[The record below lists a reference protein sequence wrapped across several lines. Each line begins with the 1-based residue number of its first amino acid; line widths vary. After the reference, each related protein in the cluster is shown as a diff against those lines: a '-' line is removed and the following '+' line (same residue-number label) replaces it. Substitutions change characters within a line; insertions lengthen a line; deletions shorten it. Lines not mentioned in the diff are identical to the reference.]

1 MQTLNQS
8 TNACKEFLSFF
19 FIGDCDIRL
28 LCELS
33 GKEKVFYIYKNTA
46 NIELFLYETNPHV
59 PIEYEILIR
68 EMKQGKTFCKIVVA
82 VFSVFFFLSIPFN
95 CS

>member
-1 MQTLNQS
+1 MQTLDKVPN
-8 TNACKEFLSFF
+8 TYKEFISFF
-19 FIGDCDIRL
+19 FKGDCDIRL

-68 EMKQGKTFCKIVVA
+68 EMKQGKTFCKIVG
-82 VFSVFFFLSIPFN
+82 LS
-95 CS
+95 